1 MYRAQRIVEL
11 DTISA
16 SDDDVQYCRDEDAAS
31 QRKTTRL
38 KTYPYNIIINNDD
51 DNNIL
56 LQTWSTRMIYYNI
69 VTVLFCSPVLD
80 QTLMSPRFYVC
91 VCVRV
96 AMMVYA
102 AIVFC
107 RPISLPA
114 VSSDKVW
121 DLKTAKSYIINA
133 CRSMM

>member
-11 DTISA
+11 DTISPPRMTYNTVETRMLPR
-16 SDDDVQYCRDEDAAS
+16 SEKPHDVI
-31 QRKTTRL
+31 
-38 KTYPYNIIINNDD
+38 YPYNIVMNNED

-56 LQTWSTRMIYYNI
+56 LQTWSTRTIYYNI
-69 VTVLFCSPVLD
+69 VILLFCSPVLD
-80 QTLMSPRFYVC
+80 QTLMSPRSYVC
-91 VCVRV
+91 AVCV

-102 AIVFC
+102 AVVFC

-121 DLKTAKSYIINA
+121 HLKTAKSYY
-133 CRSMM
+133 